1 MTTKKIVT
9 SSLLTICLATSG
21 LLATVGCSNKQSQEA
36 LAAGQRA
43 GDVVAIENVMS
54 LHFWYHA
61 AMMND
66 VEVDKL
72 WAQHTD
78 GVTWA
83 QNSGYW
89 KGLALIKKNYGQHV
103 NREDTKGQLALHPQ
117 STPVIEIAAD
127 RKTAKGIW
135 YTAGIIGGAMNGKLN
150 GTWMWERYGVDFV
163 NEDGQWKI
171 WHMHIYTDFGVP
183 VGGSFS
189 SGGPGGPGGAP
200 GGAPGKAE
208 KVGKESAGGPGG
220 KDAKGG
226 GAGAGMA
233 PGSTRDPF
241 NPQQTTYKEWGAD
254 SKTLLVPRPPEP
266 YKTFSETFSYA
277 DENEWAKANAE
288 K

>member
-1 MTTKKIVT
+1 MTRNKIVT
-9 SSLLTICLATSG
+9 SKLIAICLAAGS
-21 LLATVGCSNKQSQEA
+21 LLATVGCTNKQNDEA
-36 LAAGQRA
+36 IAAGQRA

-66 VEVDKL
+66 VEIEKC
-72 WAQHTD
+72 WAQKTD

-89 KGLALIKKNYGQHV
+89 KGLAVIKKNYGSHV
-103 NREDTKGQLALHPQ
+103 NPEDTKGQLALHPQ

-135 YTAGIIGGAMNGKLN
+135 YTVGIIGGAQGGKAS
-150 GTWMWERYGVDFV
+150 GSWMWERYGVDFV

-171 WHMHIYTDFGVP
+171 WHMHIYTDFGFP
-183 VGGSFS
+183 TGGALGAAGM
-189 SGGPGGPGGAP
+189 GGPGGPGGAP
-200 GGAPGKAE
+200 QKAE
-208 KVGKESAGGPGG
+208 KVGKESPGAPGG

-226 GAGAGMA
+226 APAGMA
-233 PGSTRDPF
+233 PGQRDPF
-241 NPQQTTYKEWGAD
+241 NPIQTTYKEWGPDTKA
-254 SKTLLVPRPPEP
+254 LLVPRPPEP
-266 YKTFSETFSYA
+266 YKTFSETFSYT
-277 DENEWAKANAE
+277 DENEWANAN